1 MTTISEALN
10 MRSGINVQGKVD
22 RKEEVRTV
30 NTKAGG
36 TVDVANAFLVDD
48 SGEIKL
54 TLWADDAK
62 NIKDGDE
69 IKIEN
74 GYTNEFKG
82 EVQLTKGKYGK
93 LEVIQG

>member
-1 MTTISEALN
+1 MATISEALN
-10 MRSGINVQGKVD
+10 MISVINFQGKVE
-22 RKEEVRTV
+22 RKEDVRTV

-36 TVDVANAFLVDD
+36 TVDVANAYLVDD

-54 TLWADDAK
+54 TLWADDAN

-82 EVQLTKGKYGK
+82 DVQLTKGKYGK
-93 LEVIQG
+93 LEVISG

>member
-1 MTTISEALN
+1 MTAISEALN

-48 SGEIKL
+48 SGEI
-54 TLWADDAK
+54 
-62 NIKDGDE
+62 
-69 IKIEN
+69 
-74 GYTNEFKG
+74 
-82 EVQLTKGKYGK
+82 
-93 LEVIQG
+93 

>member
-1 MTTISEALN
+1 MTTISEAHN
-10 MRSGINVQGKVD
+10 MRSGINVQGKVE
-22 RKEEVRTV
+22 RKEDVRPV
-30 NTKAGG
+30 YTKAVV

-93 LEVIQG
+93 LEVVTG